1 MSLNGS
7 GTGANLH
14 RWIAMAVLAGSM
26 VGCAKPKTMDAS
38 AAAKA
43 KALAGIP
50 VVVKPAV
57 QGDITQTLEVTGAL
71 AAQNDVVVGAR
82 LAGRVATVLVREG
95 DSVAAGQVVA
105 TMELVDFR
113 SQVLSAEAGLQSA
126 LSREQQARL
135 ALQQATTTARQAET
149 TLAMTRRT
157 TATGLQV
164 AQATLEAA
172 QARLAVVKQGARPQ
186 ERRQVEEQVRAA
198 KANCDR
204 AQADL
209 ARYKDLLKDQAI
221 SQSLYDQAKSVAEAA
236 EAGYAGA
243 RESLDLIREGARVED
258 IRQAELAVAQ
268 AREGV
273 ARAQADSDAVILREN
288 DVENAHA
295 AAKAAQQGLSSAQSS
310 VVQARAALAISRT
323 SQSDASIKSP
333 IAGYV
338 AARLAE
344 PGQQVGSGAGVLRVV
359 QPGSVYLKAMVSE
372 SQYSGV
378 TPGQSAE
385 VTVDALPG
393 RTFRGTVRHVLP
405 VASSAARN
413 FTVRIDFAADPAL
426 RPEMFAR
433 ATILQNTKRGVTLVP
448 KDSVVYDSATGAAR
462 LFVADG
468 GGKAE
473 ERKVTLGYVNTTQVM
488 IADGVKPGEKVI
500 VAGQDALQDGDRVQV
515 R

>member
-1 MSLNGS
+1 MS
-7 GTGANLH
+7 
-14 RWIAMAVLAGSM
+14 VQ
-26 VGCAKPKTMDAS
+26 
-38 AAAKA
+38 
-43 KALAGIP
+43 
-50 VVVKPAV
+50 PAV
-57 QGDITQTLEVTGAL
+57 RGDITQTLDVTGAL

-82 LAGRVATVLVREG
+82 MAGRVATVLVREG
-95 DSVAAGQVVA
+95 DSVVAGQVVA
-105 TMELVDFR
+105 TMELVDFK

-135 ALQQATTTARQAET
+135 GLQQSTTAARQAET

-209 ARYKDLLKDQAI
+209 ARYKELLKDQAI
-221 SQSLYDQAKSVAEAA
+221 SQSLYDQARSVAEAA
-236 EAGYAGA
+236 DASYASAKEA
-243 RESLDLIREGARVED
+243 LDLVREGARAED

-273 ARAQADSDAVILREN
+273 AKAQSDSEAVILREH
-288 DVENAHA
+288 DVENAGA
-295 AAKAAQQGLSSAQSS
+295 AVKAAQQGLASAQAA

-323 SQSDASIKSP
+323 SQSDASIKTP
-333 IAGYV
+333 ISGYV

-344 PGQQVGSGAGVLRVV
+344 PGQQLGSGAAVLRVV
-359 QPGSVYLKAMVSE
+359 QPGSVYMKALVSE
-372 SQYSGV
+372 TQYEGV
-378 TPGQSAE
+378 AVGQSAD
-385 VTVDALPG
+385 VTLDALPG
-393 RTFRGTVRHVLP
+393 KTFRGTVRSLLP

-413 FTVRIDFAADPAL
+413 FTVRIDIPSTPEM

-433 ATILQNTKRGVTLVP
+433 ASILKNTRRGVTLVA
-448 KDSVVYDSATGAAR
+448 KDSVVYDAATGAAHV
-462 LFVADG
+462 FVAGDA
-468 GGKAE
+468 GKAE
-473 ERKVTLGYVNTTQVM
+473 ERKVTIGYTNTTKVM
-488 IADGVKPGEKVI
+488 ISQGVKPGEKVI
-500 VAGQDALQDGDRVQV
+500 VAGQDALQDGDRIQV